1 MIPLINNGVSDSL
14 QIYKTIKFLLQLI
27 KNYLILIKTN
37 EF

>member
-1 MIPLINNGVSDSL
+1 MIPLINNGVSDFL

-37 EF
+37 EL